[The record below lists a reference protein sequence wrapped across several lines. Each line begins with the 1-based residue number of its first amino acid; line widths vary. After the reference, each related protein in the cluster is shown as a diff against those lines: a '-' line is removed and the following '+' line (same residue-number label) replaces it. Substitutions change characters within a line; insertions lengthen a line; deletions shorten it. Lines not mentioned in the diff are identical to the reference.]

1 MKQTYTILSTL
12 LLAFLLSVPTF
23 AQEATQAAEPVPT
36 VETVAPSVPTP
47 VSEPITDNGFFT
59 ALFNSDVIWQVITV
73 IAMLLLFRSVPQSTI
88 DKLKAEA
95 AKTDNPADDIGAK
108 ILEFLNANPSLI
120 PDLFKRDTGT
130 TTVTTGNGTD
140 TTITVSQPPVVMY
153 PAPVG
158 NTGTST
164 TDVSTPPF
172 VPMPETPREEIK
184 YLHPYETRL
193 DFGSRQVH
201 VPVNMAYV
209 FENKNGAGQDYP
221 HPNVNIN
228 AAYGAR
234 FDIAF
239 IAGSWGFTYLTGLAK
254 NVQYKVI
261 VDYSAEVTGK
271 HLDSL
276 PEWLWWELEVSSNG
290 KPGLKTGVNQ
300 AIMNG
305 AAHTAEWG
313 ITGTGEPV
321 FLTPRI
327 RALWAS
333 ALDNSAINWHSLR
346 VVPVDY
352 GLAG

>member
-1 MKQTYTILSTL
+1 MEQ
-12 LLAFLLSVPTF
+12 
-23 AQEATQAAEPVPT
+23 QEL
-36 VETVAPSVPTP
+36 
-47 VSEPITDNGFFT
+47 ITW
-59 ALFNSDVIWQVITV
+59 AYIV
-73 IAMLLLFRSVPQSTI
+73 IAAIGVIGFTYILQLAVRMLGNSVPQSAIEGIMNRVI
-88 DKLKAEA
+88 DAALAEA
-95 AKTDNPADDIGAK
+95 KRMTDATPNKVDDGFVNALIERQKANAAPQPTLPA
-108 ILEFLNANPSLI
+108 PTQ
-120 PDLFKRDTGT
+120 P
-130 TTVTTGNGTD
+130 TVTVSDAPTV
-140 TTITVSQPPVVMY
+140 TI
-153 PAPVG
+153 
-158 NTGTST
+158 
-164 TDVSTPPF
+164 STPPF
-172 VPMPETPREEIK
+172 SPVPEIPREEIK

-221 HPNVNIN
+221 HPNVNVN

-239 IAGSWGFTYLTGLAK
+239 IAGSWGLTYLTTLAK

-271 HLDSL
+271 HLDTL
-276 PEWLWWELEVSSNG
+276 PEWLWWELEVSTNG

-346 VVPVDY
+346 VVPVVHQAEAAIV
-352 GLAG
+352 AG